1 MDTRRILK
9 SGSVRLRAIQKN
21 KYIGDL
27 RYKMR
32 DTSNTNNMSETTNNS
47 QINENENETVVRGKG
62 SRILA
67 WVLIGIYAVLLG
79 LFIYFIISG
88 SQYILQMLF
97 VLIIYP
103 VFLYIIVWLRKV
115 FDK

>member
-9 SGSVRLRAIQKN
+9 SGSVRLKAIQKN

-27 RYKMR
+27 RYKM
-32 DTSNTNNMSETTNNS
+32 SNTNNMNETTNNS
-47 QINENENETVVRGKG
+47 QIKENENETVVRGKG